1 MKLKQKYAKLVRMGI
16 DSSAN
21 LPDLNDMTDR
31 GPYPLKPWT
40 AHKTVGTINL
50 IRTHNIQDE
59 ETFVDLFQAESK
71 IPLETLTEQVYAHQM
86 NYFGYLKYDMET
98 IFRYT
103 YCCVVVNSLQG
114 NSTERKFSQW
124 SYGKFSLMDPPV
136 ILDEKFH
143 TDKLELNGK
152 GRITAFISVKPNSF
166 SYNCLQYT
174 DVFGGLQALAE
185 LTGKPWKIYFRDNDG
200 FSKIDLGFFNAQGQA
215 MICEWAQRYARSEID
230 LLRTVLA
237 GLPF

>member
-1 MKLKQKYAKLVRMGI
+1 MKLKPEYAKLVRMGI
-16 DSSAN
+16 GSSAN

-31 GPYPLKPWT
+31 GANPLKPWT

-50 IRTHNIQDE
+50 IRKHNIKDE

-71 IPLETLTEQVYAHQM
+71 IPLEALTEQVYAHQM

-114 NSTERKFSQW
+114 NSTEKKFSQW
-124 SYGKFSLMDPPV
+124 SCGISLMDPPA

-143 TDKLELNGK
+143 TDKLELNAN
-152 GRITAFISVKPNSF
+152 GRIAAFISVKPNSF

-185 LTGKPWKIYFRDNDG
+185 LTGKPWKIYYRDNDV
-200 FSKIDLGFFNAQGQA
+200 FSKIDLGFFNAQEQA
-215 MICEWAQRYARSEID
+215 MIRGWAKKYARSEFD
-230 LLRTVLA
+230 LLRTVLD

>member
-1 MKLKQKYAKLVRMGI
+1 MKLKPEYAKLVRMGI

-31 GPYPLKPWT
+31 GANPLKPWT

-50 IRTHNIQDE
+50 IRKHNIKDE

-71 IPLETLTEQVYAHQM
+71 IPLETLTEQVYAHQV
-86 NYFGYLKYDMET
+86 NYFGHLKYDMET

-114 NSTERKFSQW
+114 NSTEKKFSHW
-124 SYGKFSLMDPPV
+124 SCGISLMDTPA

-143 TDKLELNGK
+143 TDKLELNAN
-152 GRITAFISVKPNSF
+152 GRIAAFISVKPNSF

-185 LTGKPWKIYFRDNDG
+185 LTGKPWKIYYRDNDV
-200 FSKIDLGFFNAQGQA
+200 FSKIDLGFFNAQDQA
-215 MICEWAQRYARSEID
+215 MIRGWAKKYARSEFD
-230 LLRTVLA
+230 LLRTVLD

>member
-1 MKLKQKYAKLVRMGI
+1 MKLKPEYAKLVRMGI
-16 DSSAN
+16 GSSAN

-31 GPYPLKPWT
+31 GPNPLKPWT
-40 AHKTVGTINL
+40 ASKTVGTINL
-50 IRTHNIQDE
+50 IKRHNIQDE

-86 NYFGYLKYDMET
+86 NYFGHLKYDMET

-103 YCCVVVNSLQG
+103 YCCVVVNSLRG

-124 SYGKFSLMDPPV
+124 SCGKLSLMDPPA

-143 TDKLELNGK
+143 TDKLELNSK

-174 DVFGGLQALAE
+174 DVFGGLQALNE
-185 LTGKPWKIYFRDNDG
+185 LTGKPWKIYYLENDG
-200 FSKIDLGFFNAQGQA
+200 FSKLDLGFFNTQDQEMVRVLAKK
-215 MICEWAQRYARSEID
+215 YARSEID
-230 LLRTVLA
+230 LLNNVLSE
-237 GLPF
+237 LPF